1 MQYAPAE
8 TLLSIDFS
16 VDYLDVNLLG
26 PAGAVLIPHHRY
38 ANNWL
43 GFDALRDDLVRQLHA
58 FDDVSLTAVGEST
71 GNYWW
76 HAFYHLSTHP
86 DLQAFDPRLV
96 LLNPAHV
103 KAFRKALP
111 EADKTDDYDPS
122 LIGAY
127 YRTHGA
133 DHEYLFDERYLPLR
147 FLTRAY
153 HRVAHTL
160 AAEKAFCLS
169 VVFLTASAGT
179 PWVQRRIT
187 LQDSFGA
194 TSLYILTKYPDLMA
208 IADLPV
214 ADLAAEL
221 NVPAHGQLQDPV
233 ALVRALQHIARSSYP
248 VPDTLRPTLHQV
260 LRMTLDHIRFLEGQ
274 KATYY
279 HLIEAALTELPEA
292 DLALDY
298 KGLGP
303 ILVAGCLSEIGDTRR
318 FVTGDKYD
326 RKSKAWRPRTY
337 RDGQAGVAKMAGLW
351 WPRSSSGHFESQ
363 NRHLAIER
371 NPHLRYWF
379 VQAAYALKGHQPE
392 YGAYY
397 GQKFRETSKH
407 SHKRALVLTARKA
420 VRLIFALLH
429 KGQMARLEEG
439 AAT

>member
-1 MQYAPAE
+1 MQYAPDEA
-8 TLLSIDFS
+8 LLSFDFS
-16 VDYLDVNLLG
+16 VDSLDVGLLG

-38 ANNWL
+38 TNNWI
-43 GFDALRDDLVRQLHA
+43 GFDALRNDLVHHLHA
-58 FDDVSLTAVGEST
+58 FSDVSLTVVGEST

-111 EADKTDDYDPS
+111 EADKADDYDPS

-133 DHEYLFDERYLPLR
+133 DHEYVFDERYLPLR
-147 FLTRAY
+147 FLARAY

-169 VVFLTASAGT
+169 VIYLTASDY
-179 PWVQRRIT
+179 QRRIT
-187 LQDSFGA
+187 LQDHFGA
-194 TSLYILTKYPDLMA
+194 TSMYILTEYPDLMA

-214 ADLAAEL
+214 LDLAAEL
-221 NVPAHGQLQDPV
+221 NVPARGSLKDPV
-233 ALVRALQHIARSSYP
+233 ALARALHHIARSSYP

-260 LRMTLDHIRFLEGQ
+260 QHMTLDHIRFLEEQ
-274 KATYY
+274 KAAYKA
-279 HLIEAALTELPEA
+279 LIEEALTELPEA
-292 DLALDY
+292 ELALAY

-326 RKSKAWRPRTY
+326 RKHKTWRPRKY

-351 WPRSSSGHFESQ
+351 WPRNSSGRFSGQH
-363 NRHLAIER
+363 RRLARER

-379 VQAAYALKGHQPE
+379 VQAAYALKRHQPE
-392 YGAYY
+392 YSAYY
-397 GQKFRETSKH
+397 SRKFRETSQNP
-407 SHKRALVLTARKA
+407 HKRALILTARKA
-420 VRLIFALLH
+420 VRLVFALLH
-429 KGQMARLEEG
+429 KGQMARLEEE
-439 AAT
+439 AAI